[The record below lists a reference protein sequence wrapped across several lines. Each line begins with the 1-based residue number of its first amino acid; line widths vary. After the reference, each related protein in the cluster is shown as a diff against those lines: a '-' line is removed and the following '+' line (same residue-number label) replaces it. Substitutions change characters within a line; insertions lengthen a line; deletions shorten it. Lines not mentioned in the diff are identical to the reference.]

1 MFVIT
6 NKKRN
11 GNYLVET
18 AQLLEDIIRYIR
30 DRWYITTHNLLKI
43 FYWFNN
49 EEINYWI
56 DELYHRFHRIDKIL
70 DNMSYPEVD
79 KLLSVLWYESADMMD
94 DIIINFIEDANDST
108 NEKYNKL
115 PNIKDDRILEAT
127 EFCRKYYFALAE
139 KLSESGNVSNLWVKN
154 TIHNLLEKG
163 D

>member
-1 MFVIT
+1 MNILKEKIEYLLELAQSWKDIVIYIRNRWDIT
-6 NKKRN
+6 NN
-11 GNYLVET
+11 
-18 AQLLEDIIRYIR
+18 
-30 DRWYITTHNLLKI
+30 HLLKI
-43 FYWFNN
+43 FYWSNA
-49 EEINYWI
+49 EEINHWI
-56 DELYHRFHRIDKIL
+56 NEVYSNLNRVYKVSSSKRYPKI
-70 DNMSYPEVD
+70 D

-94 DIIINFIEDANDST
+94 DIIRTFIEDANDPT

-115 PNIKDDRILEAT
+115 PNIKDNRISEVI